1 MKTCN
6 RCGSI
11 DLRIG
16 SLSNSGEGMLGLALG
31 ITWWEKLSLF
41 PMPLDA
47 ELCLKCGNTML
58 CLDNSYLER
67 IKAKQQQSK

>member
-16 SLSNSGEGMLGLALG
+16 SLSNSGEGRVGLVSG
-31 ITWWEKLSLF
+31 ITWWKKLLLV
-41 PMPLDA
+41 PMPLDP

-58 CLDNSYLER
+58 CLDNSYLEK

>member
-16 SLSNSGEGMLGLALG
+16 SLRNSGEGRVGLVLG
-31 ITWWEKLSLF
+31 ITWWEKLLV
-41 PMPLDA
+41 PMHLDA